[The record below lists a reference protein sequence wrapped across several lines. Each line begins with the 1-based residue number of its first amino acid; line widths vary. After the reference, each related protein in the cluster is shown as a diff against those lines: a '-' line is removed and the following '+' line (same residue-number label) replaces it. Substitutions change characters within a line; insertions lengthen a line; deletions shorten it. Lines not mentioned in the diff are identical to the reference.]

1 MKPPRK
7 SHRIDRLG
15 ILLIC
20 IAWVMQLARLFS
32 APGRIESAPFHS
44 ANDRSRWCTVA
55 SLVESGTYQIDDWIA
70 RKDAEGKRP
79 WATIDMVRHR
89 GWDGKDHAFSSKP
102 PLLATLI
109 AGVYWPLRQ
118 ITGISLTNHPHYMA
132 RLILLFVQLIPL
144 GIFWWIT
151 WKWMQE
157 QLRSRWGLTIGL
169 AFLLWGTFLST
180 FSISLNNHLP
190 GAIAVAGSLML
201 LERSMRPSQPPIALW
216 HAALL
221 GALTAFGATC
231 DLPALSWWAITAA
244 LLTWHFGGKSLAAY
258 LFGGIPILAAFL
270 ATTWMAHGDLRPPYA
285 HRGLGARIGTVEAPP
300 VQPAPAGRQ
309 ATEPQTEATGK
320 PSENRDLASNQPS
333 APPNPPLDPLVQS
346 LHQQG
351 FQLSD
356 RASLRRA
363 ERLGHWE
370 LHDAQTGWRFAVV
383 PQGDRWDVHH
393 WDDWYD
399 YPGSYWLPENKR
411 GVDRGEPSQWLYL
424 WHTLLGHHGIFSL
437 TPFWWLAIP
446 GLWIAIRDRSNGSS
460 RWLFVAIA
468 LVTLVCLIFYWT
480 RPLVDRNYGGVSSG
494 FRWAFWMIPL
504 WMLPTW
510 KALQAMSSS
519 SILRG
524 IIAASLMMSI
534 FSASFPW
541 NNPWVHPWIYQWWS
555 YLGWIT
561 Q

>member
-1 MKPPRK
+1 MKRYRK
-7 SHRIDRLG
+7 SHRFHHLG
-15 ILLIC
+15 MLLIC
-20 IAWVMQLARLFS
+20 IAWVLQLARLFS

-55 SLVESGTYQIDDWIA
+55 SLVEAGTYQIDQWIA
-70 RKDAEGKRP
+70 LKDADGKRP

-89 GWDGKDHAFSSKP
+89 GWDGKDHAYSSKP

-109 AGVYWPLRQ
+109 AGAYWPLRQ
-118 ITGISLTNHPHYMA
+118 ITGISLTDHPHYMA
-132 RLILLFVQLIPL
+132 RLILLLVQLIPL
-144 GIFWWIT
+144 GLFWSTT

-157 QLRSRWGLTIGL
+157 QVRSSWGLAIGL

-190 GAIAVAGSLML
+190 GAIAVGGSLIL
-201 LERSMRPSQPPIALW
+201 LERSMRPGQSPIALW
-216 HAALL
+216 QAALL
-221 GALTAFGATC
+221 GALTAFGSTC

-244 LLTWHFGGKSLAAY
+244 LLTWHFGGKTLAAY
-258 LFGGIPILAAFL
+258 LVGGIPILATFL
-270 ATTWMAHGDLRPPYA
+270 ATTWLAHGDLRPPYA
-285 HRGLGARIGTVEAPP
+285 HRGLGDRIGTVEGLPLQSGLNKP
-300 VQPAPAGRQ
+300 HPAQEELNATTQQSETGDLSGIHPAS
-309 ATEPQTEATGK
+309 TLK
-320 PSENRDLASNQPS
+320 
-333 APPNPPLDPLVQS
+333 PPLDPLVQW
-346 LHQQG
+346 LQQQG
-351 FQLSD
+351 FQISD

-370 LHDAQTGWRFAVV
+370 LHDSPSGQRFAVV
-383 PQGDRWDVHH
+383 QQGDRWDLHQ

-411 GVDRGEPSQWLYL
+411 GVDRGEASHLLYC

-446 GLWIAIRDRSNGSS
+446 GLWMAIRDRSSGPS
-460 RWLFVAIA
+460 RLLFVAIA
-468 LVTLVCLIFYWT
+468 LVTLVCLTFYWT
-480 RPLVDRNYGGVSSG
+480 RPVVDRNYGGVSSG

-510 KALQAMSSS
+510 KSLEAMSKSFRLR
-519 SILRG
+519 SI
-524 IIAASLMMSI
+524 ITASLLLSI

-541 NNPWVHPWIYQWWS
+541 INPWVHPWIYQWWS
-555 YLGWIT
+555 YLGWIP

>member
-1 MKPPRK
+1 MEN
-7 SHRIDRLG
+7 
-15 ILLIC
+15 
-20 IAWVMQLARLFS
+20 A
-32 APGRIESAPFHS
+32 
-44 ANDRSRWCTVA
+44 
-55 SLVESGTYQIDDWIA
+55 Y
-70 RKDAEGKRP
+70 
-79 WATIDMVRHR
+79 
-89 GWDGKDHAFSSKP
+89 SSKP

-109 AGVYWPLRQ
+109 AGVDWPLRQ
-118 ITGISLTNHPHYMA
+118 ITGISLTDHPHYMA
-132 RLILLFVQLIPL
+132 RLILLLVQLIPL
-144 GIFWWIT
+144 GIFWSIT
-151 WKWMQE
+151 WTWMQE
-157 QLRSRWGLTIGL
+157 QVRSRWGLAIGL

-190 GAIAVAGSLML
+190 GAISVAGSLIL

-216 HAALL
+216 RAALL
-221 GALTAFGATC
+221 GALAAFGSTC

-244 LLTWHFGGKSLAAY
+244 LLTWHFGGKTLVAY
-258 LFGGIPILAAFL
+258 LVGGIPILAAFL
-270 ATTWMAHGDLRPPYA
+270 ATTWLAHGDLRPPYA
-285 HRGLGARIGTVEAPP
+285 HRGLGDRIGTLEAPL
-300 VQPAPAGRQ
+300 RQ
-309 ATEPQTEATGK
+309 TTPEKSESPEQNSVASSK
-320 PSENRDLASNQPS
+320 PSESGDPS
-333 APPNPPLDPLVQS
+333 STLSTPPAKPPLDPLLQW
-346 LHQQG
+346 LQQQG

-356 RASLRRA
+356 RTSLRRA

-370 LHDAQTGWRFAVV
+370 LHDAQTSQRFAVV
-383 PQGDRWDVHH
+383 QKGDRWDLHQ

-411 GVDRGEPSQWLYL
+411 GVDRGEPSRLFYL
-424 WHTLLGHHGIFSL
+424 WHTLLGHHGILSL

-446 GLWIAIRDRSNGSS
+446 GLWVAIRDPSNGSS

-510 KALQAMSSS
+510 KSLQAMSKS

-524 IIAASLMMSI
+524 IIAASLMASI

-541 NNPWVHPWIYQWWS
+541 TNPWVHPWIYQWWS
-555 YLGWIT
+555 YLGWIP